1 LKGLNQPNRTT
12 FVRVVDE
19 IARITR
25 EILDMLTPPEDL
37 DVFKIIQ
44 DLYNKGN
51 MAVMSQAKPLSAGG
65 GLVPPHT
72 FVLVLQLLRT

>member
-1 LKGLNQPNRTT
+1 MGNCNTLLKGLNQPNRTA
-12 FVRVVDE
+12 FVRTVDE

-65 GLVPPHT
+65 G
-72 FVLVLQLLRT
+72 